1 MRGEIAHVGGEPAR
15 VHRAQRAARH
25 IELLGEHREREAGGL
40 GEGDVPARRERMA
53 LPDSEADGMRGDA
66 AVAELRQALLVGVHD
81 GDVRFLIAH
90 EARRL
95 DAVGLDDVEHDLR
108 MGGLEHAQ
116 EARHEERRLLLRDG
130 DAHPLVA
137 VRHVLHLAFDRVD
150 LREQAGELLREALP
164 VLAHHDMASRAQ
176 EEIEPRL
183 FLERLHRLAQR
194 RLRDMQFR
202 RGVRDVLQAADREE
216 IAHLENCHA
225 GSSFLVSL
233 ASIVARCFREIH
245 RFFR

>member
-1 MRGEIAHVGGEPAR
+1 
-15 VHRAQRAARH
+15 
-25 IELLGEHREREAGGL
+25 
-40 GEGDVPARRERMA
+40 
-53 LPDSEADGMRGDA
+53 MRGDA
-66 AVAELRQALLVGVHD
+66 AVAQLRQALLVGVHD
-81 GDVRFLIAH
+81 GEVRLFAQH
-90 EARRL
+90 EPRRL

-108 MGGLEHAQ
+108 VGGLEHAE

-137 VRHVLHLAFDRVD
+137 VRHILHLALDRVD
-150 LREQAGELLREALP
+150 LREQAGELLREPLP
-164 VLAHHDMASRAQ
+164 VLADHDMAPRAQ

-183 FLERLHRLAQR
+183 LLEPLHRLAQR
-194 RLRDMQFR
+194 RLCDMQLR
-202 RGVRDVLQAADREE
+202 RRVRDALQAADREK
-216 IAHLENCHA
+216 IAHLEKCHV